1 MTDPAMMVI
10 EEKEKKEAGT
20 ETVKKEVGTETV
32 KREVATEIDKREVA
46 TEIMTTKEESIQEA
60 PAEAE
65 ALKRKEDIEADPNLQ
80 TVSIESSPDLVK
92 K

>member
-1 MTDPAMMVI
+1 VVTDPAMMVI
-10 EEKEKKEAGT
+10 EEKEKKEAG
-20 ETVKKEVGTETV
+20 TVKKEVGTETV

-46 TEIMTTKEESIQEA
+46 TEIVSTKKESIQEA

-65 ALKRKEDIEADPNLQ
+65 ALKRNEDIEADPNLQ

>member
-10 EEKEKKEAGT
+10 EEKEKKEGT

-32 KREVATEIDKREVA
+32 KRKVATDIDKREVA
-46 TEIMTTKEESIQEA
+46 TEIMITKEESIQEA

-65 ALKRKEDIEADPNLQ
+65 ALKRNEDIEADPNLQ